1 MFLMLLKAF
10 PPAVTLT
17 NISSQ
22 PPFNYVYR
30 PIQLRLPTHSITFTD
45 PFNYVYRPFNY
56 KRL

>member
-1 MFLMLLKAF
+1 MFLMFLKAF

-45 PFNYVYRPFNY
+45 LLITNDC
-56 KRL
+56 KL